1 LGGAEFGRRWVW
13 VAPGL
18 GDAGFGWHWVWV
30 TQRFQ
35 RCDEAVHLI
44 EALASEVPRWLKPE
58 YSRALPAALKALRHP
73 KITVIRM
80 AREAGT
86 IRIMQAPESGTGA
99 KNSQLQSDLRQ
110 LGRVLVAYS
119 GGVDSAYLAWT
130 AHRAL
135 GSDMLA
141 VIADSPSLA
150 RTHLSDAIAFA
161 NEQGIPIEVIC
172 TSELDRPEYTRNDGQ
187 RCFQCKDE
195 LFAAM
200 ESLRAVRR
208 FDAIAYGVNLD
219 DQGDFRPGQ
228 QAARQH
234 HVAAPLLK
242 AGLTKQEIRELAR
255 QAGLRIWDKPASA
268 CLSSRIEYGRP
279 VTREA
284 LEVVERGEDAIR
296 ALGFRQFRVRHHGD
310 IVRIE
315 IAQEELERALNPDVA
330 AQFAAIFKTL
340 GFKFVTLDLEGF
352 RSGSMN
358 ALLPVEQLRR
368 TG

>member
-1 LGGAEFGRRWVW
+1 
-13 VAPGL
+13 
-18 GDAGFGWHWVWV
+18 
-30 TQRFQ
+30 
-35 RCDEAVHLI
+35 
-44 EALASEVPRWLKPE
+44 
-58 YSRALPAALKALRHP
+58 
-73 KITVIRM
+73 
-80 AREAGT
+80 
-86 IRIMQAPESGTGA
+86 MQADETEIDA
-99 KNSQLQSDLRQ
+99 KSSLLEAELRK

-119 GGVDSAYLAWT
+119 GGVDSAYLAW
-130 AHRAL
+130 AAYRVL
-135 GSDMLA
+135 GADMLA

-161 NEQGIPIEVIC
+161 NEQNIPIEVIS
-172 TSELDRPEYTRNDGQ
+172 TSELDRPEYARNDGQ

-195 LFAAM
+195 LFAVM
-200 ESLRAVRR
+200 EKLRETRG
-208 FDAIAYGVNLD
+208 FNAIAYGVNFD

-242 AGLTKQEIRELAR
+242 AGLTKQEIRQLAR

-284 LEVVERGEDAIR
+284 LDVVERGEDAIR

-315 IAQEELERALNPDVA
+315 IDREELERALNPAMA
-330 AQFAAIFKTL
+330 AQFSAIFKAL

-358 ALLPVEQLRR
+358 ALLPAEQLRR

>member
-1 LGGAEFGRRWVW
+1 MEG
-13 VAPGL
+13 
-18 GDAGFGWHWVWV
+18 
-30 TQRFQ
+30 
-35 RCDEAVHLI
+35 
-44 EALASEVPRWLKPE
+44 
-58 YSRALPAALKALRHP
+58 
-73 KITVIRM
+73 
-80 AREAGT
+80 
-86 IRIMQAPESGTGA
+86 MQAAQPGTVEKDSRLRA
-99 KNSQLQSDLRQ
+99 ELRQ

-119 GGVDSAYLAWT
+119 GGVDSAYLAWA

-135 GSDMLA
+135 GNDMLA

-150 RTHLSDAIAFA
+150 RTHLTDAIAFA
-161 NEQGIPIEVIC
+161 NEQGIPVEVIA
-172 TSELDRPEYTRNDGQ
+172 TSELDRPDYARNDGQ
-187 RCFQCKDE
+187 RCFHCKDE
-195 LFAAM
+195 LFDVM
-200 ESLRAVRR
+200 ESLRAARG

-242 AGLTKQEIRELAR
+242 AGLTKQEIRELAH

-284 LEVVERGEDAIR
+284 LEAVERGEDSLR

-315 IAQEELERALNPDVA
+315 IDREELELALNPAMA
-330 AQFAAIFKTL
+330 AKFTAIFKSL

-358 ALLPVEQLRR
+358 SLLSAEQLRR
-368 TG
+368 AV